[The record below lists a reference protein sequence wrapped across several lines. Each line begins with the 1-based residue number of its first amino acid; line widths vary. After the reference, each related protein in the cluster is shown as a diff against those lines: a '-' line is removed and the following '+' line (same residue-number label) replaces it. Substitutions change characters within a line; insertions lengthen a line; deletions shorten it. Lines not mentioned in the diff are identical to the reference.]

1 VTALTGSARTRR
13 PVGILDVGSNSIRLV
28 VFAHGGRA
36 PQPIF
41 NEKVLCGL
49 GRGVAVTGRLA
60 DAAMA
65 DAIEN
70 LARFAEVA
78 RVMGVGRLIGVA
90 TAAVR
95 EAENGR
101 AFVAEVRRETGLT
114 LKIISGE
121 EEARLSALG
130 VLSSTPD
137 ADGFMG
143 DLGGASLE
151 LVDIHRRQPRAQ
163 VTLPLGPLALAAMT
177 GGSLKRA
184 QAVVARHLAEVP
196 WLDRLA
202 GRDLYLVG
210 GAWRALAR
218 VHMALSDYPL
228 KVIHAYTLESAQAR
242 DFLERLPRLGKPAL
256 KKIPGVIRRVDALRW
271 AALPLV
277 ELLLA
282 GKPRRLVFSSYG
294 LREGCMFDHLPL
306 AQRSLDPLL
315 VHAQEL
321 ASVQARFAPG
331 PDELLAWLGR
341 ILPSAFPERL
351 ARAAVLL
358 GDIGWQD
365 HPDYRAEHAFWRVL
379 RLPAVGIDHRQRALL
394 ALAVH
399 SRYHGHIEP
408 ALLTS
413 IRRLLQPGDAG
424 AALVLGLALRLAFTL
439 AGGVSGA
446 LAGGKL
452 SIAGPHLRLTLPKG
466 GQALGGEV
474 VRRRLDA
481 LALALGKKGRIKD

>member
-1 VTALTGSARTRR
+1 MTALTGSGRSRK
-13 PVGILDVGSNSIRLV
+13 PVGVLDVGSNSIRLV

-60 DAAMA
+60 PDAMA
-65 DAIEN
+65 DALEN

-101 AFVAEVRRETGLT
+101 AFVAEVRRVTGLA
-114 LKIISGE
+114 LKVIPGE

-151 LVDIHRRQPRAQ
+151 LVDIHRRQPRGQ

-177 GGSLKRA
+177 GGSFKRA
-184 QAVVARHLAEVP
+184 QTVVARHLAEVP

-228 KVIHAYTLESAQAR
+228 KVIHAYTLDSAQAR
-242 DFLERLPRLGKPAL
+242 AFLERLPRLGKPAL
-256 KKIPGVIRRVDALRW
+256 KKIPGVVRRVDALRW
-271 AALPLV
+271 ASLPLL
-277 ELLLA
+277 ELLRA
-282 GKPRRLVFSSYG
+282 GAPRRLVFSSYG
-294 LREGCMFDHLPL
+294 LREGCMFDHLPA
-306 AQRSLDPLL
+306 AQRSIDPLL
-315 VHAQEL
+315 AHAEEL

-331 PDELLAWLGR
+331 ADEVLAWLGR
-341 ILPSAFPERL
+341 LLPAAFPERL

-379 RLPAVGIDHRQRALL
+379 RLPAVGLDHRQRALL

-399 SRYHGHIEP
+399 TRYHGHIEP
-408 ALLTS
+408 ALLAS
-413 IRRLLQPGDAG
+413 IRRLLLPGDAE

-446 LAGGKL
+446 LAGGEL
-452 SIAGPHLRLTLPKG
+452 SVAGPSLRLTLPKG
-466 GQALGGEV
+466 GRALGGEV

-481 LALALGKKGRIKD
+481 IALALGKKGRIKD